1 MESMPLEVLEHIWS
15 FLDFDTR
22 QKIATRVSKQ
32 WLWGIR
38 CSTKLSIEMKIKGL
52 VMANWV
58 F

>member
-1 MESMPLEVLEHIWS
+1 MPLEVLENIWS

-38 CSTKLSIEMKIKGL
+38 CSTKLSNEMKIKWL